1 MNQTIK
7 RPASMQKAQ
16 DQLTVQIGLERSV
29 EYLLTDIAK
38 GDIDKAKEIINH
50 LLDKIREFNGEES
63 YTLTNVYDE

>member
-7 RPASMQKAQ
+7 RPALMQKVQ
-16 DQLTVQIGLERSV
+16 DQLTIQIGLEKSV

-50 LLDKIREFNGEES
+50 LLDKTREFNGELFNK
-63 YTLTNVYDE
+63 TIAIK